1 MNSEQLTELMAG
13 KRLRLTEAR
22 IKLYELVDGVGDNPT
37 VLEDRAGRPVAAI
50 VEIGA
55 LRSALQKAEA
65 YDLLALSDE
74 AEAGPHLD
82 EEALRTY
89 FAEADA
95 ARDQAGEQRRA
106 A

>member
-1 MNSEQLTELMAG
+1 MNSEQITELMAG

-22 IKLYELVDGVGDNPT
+22 TKLYELVDGVSDNPA
-37 VLEDRAGRPVAAI
+37 VLEDKAGRPVAAI

-55 LRSALQKAEA
+55 LRTALQKAEA

-82 EEALRTY
+82 EEGLRAY

-95 ARDQAGEQRRA
+95 VRQQVGEQRRA